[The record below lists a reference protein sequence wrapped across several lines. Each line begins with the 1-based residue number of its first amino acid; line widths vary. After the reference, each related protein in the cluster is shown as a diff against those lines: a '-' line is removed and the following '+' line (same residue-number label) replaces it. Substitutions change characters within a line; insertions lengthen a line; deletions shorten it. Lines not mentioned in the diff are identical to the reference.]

1 MLNYIMFVNCDQLF
15 KLNSSSSVLQAR
27 CTSTTT
33 ESIFTASFVNTGGE
47 IFSLPALF
55 STASSCGENRFIRA
69 NGDNLYSLPVLE
81 LIWVFSSPAPKPA

>member
-27 CTSTTT
+27 CTSTTI

-47 IFSLPALF
+47 IFSLPASF

-69 NGDNLYSLPVLE
+69 NGDNLYSLPFLE
-81 LIWVFSSPAPKPA
+81 PIWVFSSPAPKLA